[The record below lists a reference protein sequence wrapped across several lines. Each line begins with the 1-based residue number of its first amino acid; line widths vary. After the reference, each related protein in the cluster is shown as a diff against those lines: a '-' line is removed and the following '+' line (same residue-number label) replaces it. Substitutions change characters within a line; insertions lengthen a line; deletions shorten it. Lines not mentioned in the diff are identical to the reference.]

1 MPTLPR
7 RPAPSPVE
15 FAHFEFD
22 PKADRLG
29 EGPQSEVYRAVD
41 TRLGRTVALKILR
54 PQVEFDP
61 EAVTRF
67 EREAQHASRLEH
79 PNIAT
84 IYEYGSED
92 GAMQNR
98 SFMAMEYL
106 EGRTLDRILK
116 ERVLPYERGVAV
128 ALSVAA
134 ALEAV
139 HDYGLIHRDLKPAN
153 IMVQDDGGVK
163 LLDFG
168 ICRSS
173 AETTIT
179 QEGVMVGTVLYMSPE
194 QVRGTEMDVRTDVFA
209 FGSTFYH
216 AFTGELP
223 FPGRSFPE
231 VCMAILDGRPKPPSE
246 LKSGFPPMLEEF
258 LMRCLAPEPSDRY
271 PSGQA
276 LHTALLAVSEAIAS
290 KSTGTTRSRLRGK
303 IFVPP
308 FQLDGGEAVEMF
320 AAGLLHDLRSEL
332 ERSTGLEIVLLGEG
346 ENLPAA
352 GPSQYRMRGTLELR
366 GSTGVVGVELAP
378 LGSGPQ
384 DAVRRRLEYSD
395 VDEWGLQA
403 QLVRGLSREV
413 RNYLSDEAVRSTAA
427 TKRDPALAGT
437 LARHAHEV
445 LHRGTAKH
453 LLAAMSSF
461 RHAIEADSQCALAH
475 AGLAEAL
482 VRKYVYWD
490 GDHTFLDEALDEARR
505 ALVIDPSCAEAHT
518 ALGFAHAMS
527 GQREP
532 ALREYRLAIQADQSE
547 WLAHR
552 LLGALLSR
560 QGNHKAAA
568 PILRR
573 AVALNPVHIGSYDH
587 LYHVLSTSGRYEEAL
602 EIADIG
608 IRHAREHLRDVP
620 DSQEARL
627 HLALLLARM
636 GSVDEARKEVEQALD
651 AAPRDSYT
659 QFQAGTVLA
668 ILGHREEALAALIEA
683 RDRGYFLRS
692 ELFDNDDFS
701 DLRDLPGFAELER

>member
-1 MPTLPR
+1 M
-7 RPAPSPVE
+7 E

-22 PKADRLG
+22 PSTDRLG

-84 IYEYGSED
+84 IYEYGHAD
-92 GAMQNR
+92 GSRDGLAQSR
-98 SFMAMEYL
+98 SYMAMEYL
-106 EGRTLDRILK
+106 EGRTLDRIVE

-139 HDYGLIHRDLKPAN
+139 HAYGLIHRDLKPAN
-153 IMVQDDGGVK
+153 IMVLEDGGVK

-168 ICRSS
+168 ICRSTR
-173 AETTIT
+173 ETTIT

-246 LKSGFPPMLEEF
+246 RRSGFPPMLEEF
-258 LMRCLAPEPSDRY
+258 LLRCLAPEPADRY
-271 PSGQA
+271 PSGEA
-276 LHTALLAVSEAIAS
+276 LHTALLAVGESIAS
-290 KSTGTTRSRLRGK
+290 KSAGTTRTRLRGK
-303 IFVPP
+303 MFVPP
-308 FQLDGGEAVEMF
+308 FQLEGEAGAIEMF
-320 AAGLLHDLRSEL
+320 AAGLRHDLRSEL
-332 ERSTGLEIVLLGEG
+332 ERSTGLEIVLLEDD
-346 ENLPAA
+346 ESLPAA
-352 GPSQYRMRGTLELR
+352 APSQYRMRGTLELR
-366 GSTGVVGVELAP
+366 GHTGVVGVELAP
-378 LGSGPQ
+378 LGSAPQ
-384 DAVRRRLEYSD
+384 EAVQRRLEYTD
-395 VDEWGLQA
+395 ADEWGLQA

-413 RNYLSDEAVRSTAA
+413 RNYLSDEAVRSSTV

-453 LLAAMSSF
+453 LVAAMSSF
-461 RHAIEADSQCALAH
+461 RHAIDADPRCALAH

-527 GQREP
+527 GHRET
-532 ALREYRLAIQADQSE
+532 ALREYRLAIQADQTE

-568 PILRR
+568 PLLRR

-587 LYHVLSTSGRYEEAL
+587 LYHVLSRSGRYEEAL

-636 GSVDEARKEVEQALD
+636 GSVDEARKEVEQALA

-659 QFQAGTVLA
+659 QFQSGTVLA
-668 ILGHREEALAALIEA
+668 ILGHREEALAALKEA

-692 ELFDNDDFS
+692 ELFDNDDFVE
-701 DLRDLPGFAELER
+701 LRGMPGFDELER